1 MKKKLCAL
9 LALAMLL
16 CLLPALAMA
25 ADGYVR
31 VMRGNE
37 PAVPT
42 TDYDYNGGSS
52 EVLNILKS
60 GLTIVGA
67 DGSGGGVYHVK
78 QLNVYENIEVTLK
91 DVQIIEEKNVLV
103 TKPGAT
109 VNIEGHTVLSGTLGG
124 SYAVSA
130 QGDLTINVG
139 QGAELEIRGNPG
151 YQSAVNCVGDLKIA
165 GDGGKVSIIDDP
177 ATGGYG
183 IRAKDNITISASNVT
198 INGGDN
204 SAGYPAIRSN
214 SGNVTI
220 SGSNIHVTS
229 CSGKAIEMDS
239 NGSLILQVPAQE
251 SADGEN
257 WTDLDMKNP
266 NHTKPYFRT
275 AAVSGGVAGVVGGG
289 QSGVPRTGDGANV
302 ALWMALLAGSAA
314 AMCAISHRKRKA

>member
-9 LALAMLL
+9 LALSMLL

-31 VMRGNE
+31 VLGGE
-37 PAVPT
+37 E
-42 TDYDYNGGSS
+42 DDHYSYDKADRR
-52 EVLNILKS
+52 LTITKS

-67 DGSGGGVYHVK
+67 SPSEAGVLPVSR
-78 QLNVYENIEVTLK
+78 LMMSPNNEVTLK
-91 DVQIIEEKNVLV
+91 DVQLTGETDAISVLEARA
-103 TKPGAT
+103 GAT
-109 VNIEGHTVLSGTLGG
+109 VNIEGHTVLRGTLGG

-139 QGAELEIRGNPG
+139 QGAKLEIRGNPG

-165 GDGGKVSIIDDP
+165 GDGGEVSIIDDP
-177 ATGGYG
+177 VTGGYG
-183 IRAKDNITISASNVT
+183 IWAKDNITISASNVT
-198 INGGDN
+198 INGGDD
-204 SAGYPAIRSN
+204 SAGYPAIRSI

-229 CSGKAIEMDS
+229 CSGKAIEMVK
-239 NGSLILQVPAQE
+239 GSLILRVPAQE
-251 SADGEN
+251 SADGVN
-257 WTDLDMKNP
+257 WTALDMNNP

-289 QSGVPRTGDGANV
+289 QSSVPRTGDGANV

-314 AMCAISHRKRKA
+314 AMCAISHRKRKV